1 VTSVALCF
9 PGQGS
14 QAAGM
19 ADRLAELP
27 IAQEMLSAAEACGL
41 DLAAAL
47 TGDDEQLRPTDIAQ
61 PALLFVECALRSTL
75 PADLDVVA
83 VAGHSVGE
91 YAAAVAAHAI
101 TPADAM
107 RLVIERGRAMAAM
120 REGTMS
126 ALLSLDLETATAVC
140 AEAQRDTGEIVIV
153 ANHNAPGQLVI
164 SGSQRGVEAAAQLA
178 IARGARRVIPLN
190 VSGAFHSPL
199 MTDAAS
205 LFGVALDSVALF
217 DPQPPVVCNVDAR
230 AVHTAGVLR
239 ERLREQLTAP
249 VRWIECVERLV
260 ELGAETLIEVG
271 PGSVLSGLARRIAP
285 GVRAVA
291 VNTPDAAARL
301 DLAMVAG

>member
-1 VTSVALCF
+1 
-9 PGQGS
+9 
-14 QAAGM
+14 M
-19 ADRLAELP
+19 ADGLADLP
-27 IAQEMLSAAEACGL
+27 IAQEMLSAAAACGL

-75 PADLDVVA
+75 PAGIDVVA

-101 TPADAM
+101 TPGDAM
-107 RLVIERGRAMAAM
+107 RVVIERGRAMAAM

-126 ALLSLDLETATAVC
+126 ALLSLDLETATAIC

-164 SGSQRGVEAAAQLA
+164 SGSHRGVEAAAQLA
-178 IARGARRVIPLN
+178 MARGARRVIPLN

-199 MTDAAS
+199 MADAAS
-205 LFGVALDSVALF
+205 LFSVALDSVALS

-230 AVHTAGVLR
+230 AVHTAGALR

-285 GVRAVA
+285 GVRALA
-291 VNTPDAAARL
+291 VNTPDAAASL